1 MNAFND
7 IAILKTKTGTSKNV
21 NGFRTDTFTDTE
33 AFCEIKSVTYAEFY
47 SAYGVKLKVTKK
59 IKIDV
64 YDYEEAIKI
73 IDGKKIKPSIVE
85 IDGELFNIVRMYQV
99 NDIQCELS
107 LAEIE

>member
-7 IAILKTKTGTSKNV
+7 IAVLKTKIGTSKNA
-21 NGFRTDTFTDTE
+21 NGFRTDIFGDTE
-33 AFCEIKSVTYAEFY
+33 MDCEIRSVTYAEFY
-47 SAYGVKLKVTKK
+47 SAYGAKLKVTKK
-59 IKIDV
+59 IKVDV
-64 YDYEEAIKI
+64 YDYESAIKI
-73 IDGKKIKPSIVE
+73 VDGKKIKPSLVE